1 MRRDRPP
8 ISLKQRFHREWAI
21 VFCVFWMVCL
31 GAAAVMTTQPIDD
44 LSNATWI
51 GDALAV
57 ACYGVAFFSLAVYI
71 IAITIRWKRLCR
83 QAAAAGGLLCP
94 SCRYA
99 LRGLAAEDPTS
110 ARELHCPECG
120 YATTRRAM
128 VEHWD
133 LVPPPTDLP
142 TNR

>member
-21 VFCVFWMVCL
+21 VFCVFWL
-31 GAAAVMTTQPIDD
+31 LAHGAAAVATMQPIGEFK
-44 LSNATWI
+44 NATWI
-51 GDALAV
+51 ELALAIP
-57 ACYGVAFFSLAVYI
+57 CYGVAFFALIVSI

-83 QAAAAGGLLCP
+83 QAAAADGLLCP

-99 LRGLAAEDPTS
+99 LRGLAAGDPES
-110 ARELHCPECG
+110 ARELRCPECG

-128 VEHWD
+128 IEHWD

-142 TNR
+142 THR